1 MSTVLLSPITPAPV
15 PAYHWTG
22 ANQRCFLETL
32 AQTGVVSLAAKAVA
46 MSAQAAYDFRLRAS
60 GRVFALGWLAAIL
73 LARDR
78 LVDDLLERA
87 FMGQEE
93 EVIRDPDNNRLKRKR
108 IDNRLGMGML
118 ARLDRMVEAAPRAIA
133 GAAAGAAAGALAGR
147 GDAFTQSARLV
158 AGDFERYLDLVEHE
172 GGGSEA
178 GLFLATQAAT
188 GADQNLCAFHYQL
201 PQNSADAGEE
211 DDEDNADLDADS
223 EMMPAFDN
231 SPDGLAADLTVWR
244 DDDADE
250 WRTDFPPP
258 QDFEGQEH
266 GSYGDDSYERA
277 LTEAEV
283 AVQDARQYVE
293 DKPYIDAA
301 HKACAA
307 FFAPDAKVKA
317 EMRRR
322 AAEERA
328 QEKAAQKAQ
337 ASLGR
342 LAAKRRKVDQKLAAI
357 TLAREQAAQEIQ
369 ECAALRGD
377 DLEMNAADTPDWTAP
392 DDNAVVE
399 APQTS
404 PGYRTISMP
413 QKPRPLFGIYGD
425 NPPGR
430 SSVW

>member
-1 MSTVLLSPITPAPV
+1 MDALMSTVLLSPIIPA

-46 MSAQAAYDFRLRAS
+46 MSAQAAYDFRMRAG

-93 EVIRDPDNNRLKRKR
+93 EMIRDPDNNRLVRKR

-118 ARLDRMVEAAPRAIA
+118 ARLDRMAEAAPRAIA
-133 GAAAGAAAGALAGR
+133 GSAAGSAAGALAGR

-158 AGDFERYLDLVEHE
+158 AGDFERYLDLVERE

-188 GADQNLCAFHYQL
+188 GADQHLCAFHYQL
-201 PQNSADAGEE
+201 PQNSGDVGEE
-211 DDEDNADLDADS
+211 DDEDNADLDAAT
-223 EMMPAFDN
+223 EIMPAFDD
-231 SPDGLAADLTVWR
+231 SPDGIAAHLTVWR

-258 QDFEGQEH
+258 QDFEGAERRC
-266 GSYGDDSYERA
+266 YGDDSYERA
-277 LTEAEV
+277 LTEAEA

-293 DKPYIDAA
+293 DKPYIEAA

-307 FFAPDAKVKA
+307 FFVPDATVKA

-322 AAEERA
+322 AAEE
-328 QEKAAQKAQ
+328 KAELKTAAKAQ
-337 ASLGR
+337 AA
-342 LAAKRRKVDQKLAAI
+342 LARRAEKRRLSQAKLAN
-357 TLAREQAAQEIQ
+357 EQAAREME
-369 ECAALRGD
+369 ECPALRGD
-377 DLEMNAADTPDWTAP
+377 DLEINAADTLDWTAP

-404 PGYRTISMP
+404 PGYRTITMP